1 MNNLSPAHPSQPQ
14 SIIPAATQN
23 SESRSGNRVSFS
35 KKWLCWEQCC
45 NVLLA
50 AFFFRFVY
58 LNATD
63 LVDCFRLS
71 SCLILIKISA
81 DTVCHL
87 IRKPARE
94 ISTSPYDWAIGI
106 FGAYTVFFFRSTAG
120 VDSAIGD
127 TVQIFGMTLQVL
139 AMFSLNRSIGFV
151 AANRGVKTSG
161 MYRFVRH
168 PLYSAYCI
176 SFLGFVM
183 NHPTQYN
190 IGVYCAMVLL
200 LFMRILAEERILQR
214 SQEYAS
220 YARTVRYRL
229 IPGIF

>member
-1 MNNLSPAHPSQPQ
+1 MNNQSSGQGLPSTAISALLQA
-14 SIIPAATQN
+14 SDLG
-23 SESRSGNRVSFS
+23 SESRTKFS
-35 KKWLCWEQCC
+35 KTWLFWEQCC
-45 NVLLA
+45 NVFLA

-63 LVDCFRLS
+63 LADCFRLS
-71 SCLILIKISA
+71 SLLILVKVSA

-87 IRKPARE
+87 IRQPAKV
-94 ISTSPYDWAIGI
+94 ISTSPFDWAIGI

-120 VDSAIGD
+120 VDSAIGE
-127 TVQIFGMTLQVL
+127 TVQISGMILQVA

-183 NHPTQYN
+183 NHPTKYN
-190 IGVYCAMVLL
+190 ICIYCAMVLL
-200 LFMRILAEERILQR
+200 LFLRILAEERILQR

-220 YARTVRYRL
+220 YALTVRYRL
-229 IPGIF
+229 IPGIL